1 MPVSRHIA
9 GQGSWYKRT
18 GLFFAAPGQGGGLS
32 LAARLC
38 QDAIDAFLFSP
49 DAGISS
55 EGLLAD
61 ATKREDTADSCCSTP
76 PLMPWYDHSAPPWE
90 F

>member
-9 GQGSWYKRT
+9 GQGSWYKYT
-18 GLFFAAPGQGGGLS
+18 GLRFAAPGQGGGLS

-38 QDAIDAFLFSP
+38 QDAIDAFLLSP

-61 ATKREDTADSCCSTP
+61 ATKRTP
-76 PLMPWYDHSAPPWE
+76 RIAAVTHRL
-90 F
+90 